1 MSNAT
6 RSIPVDTYV
15 FDVLM
20 HDLVGHD
27 RSPSSYLVFLHLW
40 RETHGRKADAAQ
52 LSLQQIAGATGLS
65 KSAVQAGIR
74 LLKRR
79 KLVRLTR
86 ARATAAPTYALRRS
100 WV

>member
-6 RSIPVDTYV
+6 RSIAVDLYV

-27 RSPSSYLVFLHLW
+27 RSPASFLVFLHLW

-52 LSLQQIAGATGLS
+52 LSLQQIAAATGLS
-65 KSAVQAGIR
+65 KSAVQAAIR
-74 LLKRR
+74 RLKRR
-79 KLVRLTR
+79 KLIRLTR
-86 ARATAAPTYALRRS
+86 SHATAAPSYSLKRS
-100 WV
+100 WA